1 MSSRRVREKLREMR
15 IARDFDR
22 DDSRATREKNELL
35 DSLTKA
41 ELIGYAEANG
51 IEIDKTAK
59 KADIIVLLGKAHS
72 P

>member
-15 IARDFDR
+15 IARDVAR
-22 DDSRATREKNELL
+22 DESRAKREKNELL

-41 ELIGYAEANG
+41 ELVGYAEANG

-59 KADIIVLLGKAHS
+59 KAEILEKIKE
-72 P
+72 